1 MTSDALGRDTHPDTN
16 PRQIIK
22 KSDNGNRILNN
33 IRESDGTGCLD
44 VSSVISTYLSHK
56 KIG

>member
-1 MTSDALGRDTHPDTN
+1 LGRDSHPDAN